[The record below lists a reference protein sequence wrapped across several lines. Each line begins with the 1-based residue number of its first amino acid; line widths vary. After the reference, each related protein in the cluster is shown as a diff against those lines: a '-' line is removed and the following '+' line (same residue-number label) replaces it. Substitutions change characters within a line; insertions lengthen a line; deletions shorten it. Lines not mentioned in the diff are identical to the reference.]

1 MPARAVDQG
10 RPYTGAVA
18 LLDGRVLITGATGGL
33 GGAIAEA
40 FAAHGASL
48 VLSGRRAEVLEPL
61 ARRLRAR
68 AVVCDL
74 AHRSELERLVAEAG
88 EIDVLVANAALPASG
103 WLVELEQEEID
114 RMLEVN
120 LRAPVAL
127 TRALV
132 PGMIARRE
140 GHVVLISSLA
150 GKAASPASSIYSAT
164 KFGLRGFG
172 LALRQDL
179 ARRGVG
185 VSVIAPG
192 FIRDAGMFHDSGA
205 RLPPIAGGT
214 KTPADVA
221 GAVVRAIEE
230 NRAEIEVAP
239 APLRVGAAVASLA
252 PGLAERA
259 SARMGSERVAHD
271 LARRHAGRS

>member
-1 MPARAVDQG
+1 VATARIQLRAASALV
-10 RPYTGAVA
+10 TGAS
-18 LLDGRVLITGATGGL
+18 GGL
-33 GGAIAEA
+33 GRAIAIA
-40 FAAHGASL
+40 LAARGAR
-48 VLSGRRAEVLEPL
+48 VIVSGRREAELEQL
-61 ARRLRAR
+61 AGEIGGRS
-68 AVVCDL
+68 VVADL
-74 AHRSELERLVAEAG
+74 AVRHDVDRLIAEAG
-88 EIDVLVANAALPASG
+88 EVDVLVANAGVPATG
-103 WLVELEQEEID
+103 ELSDLSRGEID
-114 RMLEVN
+114 RMLEIN
-120 LRAPVAL
+120 LRVPIVLAKELSESMSA
-127 TRALV
+127 RGRGHLV
-132 PGMIARRE
+132 F
-140 GHVVLISSLA
+140 VSSLA

-192 FIRDAGMFHDSGA
+192 FIRDAGMFHGSGA